1 MQTKHFLQRGKRQ
14 NHLLVLR
21 RTAGEDAAD
30 ARGFFR
36 RIGRGGCKRQYVA
49 RLPTL
54 RGGKFGP
61 DQHGNGRVGG
71 KRLAVIRPVAR
82 DLPEW
87 TNCLLPGVI
96 IRFVGDIQ
104 RVVKKRTQRRDF
116 HPARAHMA
124 VQERR
129 ETVDVVPPENIHHR
143 RQHLLF
149 QIIGLPGDIIGQQ
162 RAARRLNQ
170 NIRAIRLQLARHL
183 VANIN

>member
-1 MQTKHFLQRGKRQ
+1 MQTKQVLQRGKRQ

-36 RIGRGGCKRQYVA
+36 CIGCGGRKRQHIA

-54 RGGKFGP
+54 RGGKFDP

-71 KRLAVIRPVAR
+71 KRLAVIRPVTR
-82 DLPEW
+82 DLPERA
-87 TNCLLPGVI
+87 NCLLPGVI
-96 IRFVGDIQ
+96 IRFISDIQ
-104 RVVKKRTQRRDF
+104 RVIKKRAQRRDF
-116 HPARAHMA
+116 HPTRAHMA

-129 ETVDVVPPENIHHR
+129 EAVDVVPPENIHHR

-149 QIIGLPGDIIGQQ
+149 QIIGLPGDIIG
-162 RAARRLNQ
+162 
-170 NIRAIRLQLARHL
+170 
-183 VANIN
+183 